1 MAPLVVGSSLRVRS
15 EGMPGYLHVP
25 TYHKGGSVES
35 DMCDMSAGG
44 TVGFDDIA

>member
-1 MAPLVVGSSLRVRS
+1 MHGVRS
-15 EGMPGYLHVP
+15 YLHVP